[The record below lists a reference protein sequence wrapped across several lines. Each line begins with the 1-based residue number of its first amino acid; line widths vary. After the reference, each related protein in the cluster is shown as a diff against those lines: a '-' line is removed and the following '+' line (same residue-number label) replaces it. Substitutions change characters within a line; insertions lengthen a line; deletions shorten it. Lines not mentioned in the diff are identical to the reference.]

1 MINSIL
7 LVDDESLFHL
17 VFEEVNGLLG
27 IGLNME
33 TLDSADEAE
42 ELFKQWSNNP
52 QKKPDCA
59 FIDLNIIGSSF
70 DGIELIRKLKT
81 EYDNGVVA
89 GIISSSSDES
99 EQKRAIEAG
108 AQFWIV
114 KTDQIE
120 PRLES
125 FKADYLGH
133 KEKTIPF
140 KVYC

>member
-17 VFEEVNGLLG
+17 VFEEVNGLLD
-27 IGLNME
+27 IALNIE
-33 TLDSADEAE
+33 TIYSTEQAE
-42 ELFKQWSNNP
+42 IMFKEWASNP
-52 QKKPDCA
+52 EKRPDCA
-59 FIDLNIIGSSF
+59 FIDLNIIGSSI

-81 EYDNGVVA
+81 EYDSGVVA
-89 GIISSSSDES
+89 GIISSSADET
-99 EQKRAIEAG
+99 EQARAVEAG

-114 KTDQIE
+114 KTDEIE

-125 FKADYLGH
+125 FKADYLGF
-133 KEKTIPF
+133 KNKTAPF

>member
-17 VFEEVNGLLG
+17 VFEEVNGLLD
-27 IGLNME
+27 IALNIE
-33 TLDSADEAE
+33 TIYSADDAE
-42 ELFKQWSNNP
+42 LLFKEWATNP
-52 QKKPDCA
+52 KKRPDCA
-59 FIDLNIIGSSF
+59 FIDLNIIGSSI
-70 DGIELIRKLKT
+70 DGIELIRKLKSD
-81 EYDNGVVA
+81 YDSGVVA
-89 GIISSSSDES
+89 GIISSSADES

-114 KTDQIE
+114 KTDEIE

-125 FKADYLGH
+125 FKADFAGH